1 MKYKRLVAF
10 LLGMVMTV
18 ETVPVFVFAKELDPA
33 ATGVI
38 SAEEEQA
45 EETEETKPTVK
56 ETAAKKETPEA
67 TDKKPA
73 DGDAKEVSGSK
84 DKAPADEGDKA
95 EAGKEDK
102 EPAQTEE
109 KEPEQTE
116 AEETA
121 QTEQKEPEQTED
133 KEPAE
138 TEQKEPE
145 QTEDKEPSET
155 EQKEP
160 TQTEDKEPSETGSE
174 EEPKAD
180 ETEPSVTDEGKDAGG
195 DDKKPADAGE
205 SQDPVLQEGEV
216 ITEKDGA
223 PYETH
228 IPASSQDREKQFE
241 DFFKKKAGDLINQR
255 KLLRKAAPGGAS
267 NLSGN
272 NLIAYNAFKSGATDV
287 ANGVRTSTAIEAPIA
302 DFNVYA
308 TSWTAAQLGVN
319 KLTYVADDGKTYVD
333 PTAANALRARVQLKI
348 SIVAVDNALLA
359 DCPYELYWFDK
370 TKGVRLFS
378 YSIGAKTID
387 GELRLFISKGPTAN
401 FCVSR
406 DYCDDSSIDE
416 AGRVYVT
423 DPAKISKVNASIAN
437 AAKIVNAA
445 KSKTDYQKLVYY
457 YEQICSLVEYD
468 HGAAGTGSVRYG
480 DPWQIISVFDGN
492 TSTNVVC
499 EGYAKAF
506 MYLCDLTSFNG
517 DISCITVT
525 GDCNGGHMW
534 NVVNMEN
541 GKNYLVDVT
550 NIDGR
555 GNYTSAYFEA
565 LFLTG
570 YTAKITNGYRFSGI
584 DFYYDSDT
592 TNTYSSAQIS
602 ITNEKKYFMSRAV
615 TVKVNGDVGGKATLS
630 KTSALPEETVG
641 VTATADDGYVFDH
654 IQVYG
659 SDIHGNKFTMT
670 GTKADVVV
678 YFKKIDYAITVT
690 CGDHG
695 SATVTPAKAGVG
707 DLITVN
713 TVPDNG
719 YYVKNITVDGSVIY
733 GKTFKMLAKPVTVH
747 VEFDKAKKAEV
758 GDELTDGIN
767 NYRVTNNADDG
778 TGTVAFIGS
787 ANQAAS
793 VSVPATVD
801 LIGINYKVT
810 KIASLAFNKNA
821 TVTSVYIGANV
832 TVIESKAFVGCPK
845 LVKINGGLRLK
856 TIGNLAVIN
865 CPKLSSFIIT
875 SAVLSKIGTS
885 AFYGD
890 KSLKTVYINK
900 TTKLTKKGVKKS
912 LKGSKVKT
920 VKVKKSKVKKYKKF
934 FTKKNAG
941 RKVKVKK

>member
-45 EETEETKPTVK
+45 EGTEETKPTVK

-73 DGDAKEVSGSK
+73 DGDAKEDAGSK
-84 DKAPADEGDKA
+84 DKAPADEGDKS

-109 KEPEQTE
+109 KVPEQKEPEQTE
-116 AEETA
+116 AEEPA
-121 QTEQKEPEQTED
+121 Q
-133 KEPAE
+133 

-160 TQTEDKEPSETGSE
+160 EQTEDKEPSETGTE
-174 EEPKAD
+174 EAPKAD
-180 ETEPSVTDEGKDAGG
+180 ETEPSVTDDGKDEGS
-195 DDKKPADAGE
+195 DDKKPADADE
-205 SQDPVLQEGEV
+205 SQDPVLKEGEV

-255 KLLRKAAPGGAS
+255 KLLRKAAPAGAS
-267 NLSGN
+267 KLSGD
-272 NLIAYNAFKSGATDV
+272 NLIAYNAFKSGAADV
-287 ANGVRTSTAIEAPIA
+287 ANGVRTSTELEAPIA
-302 DFNVYA
+302 DFNISQ
-308 TSWTAAQLGVN
+308 TTWTAAQLGVN
-319 KLTYVADDGKTYVD
+319 KLTYVASDGKTYVD
-333 PTAANALRARVQLKI
+333 PDAASSLRARVQLKI

-370 TKGVRLFS
+370 TKGVRLYS
-378 YSIGAKTID
+378 YSIGAKTFN
-387 GELRLFISKGPTAN
+387 GELRLYISKGPTAN
-401 FCVSR
+401 FCVSQ
-406 DYCDDSSIDE
+406 DYCDESKINSE
-416 AGRVYVT
+416 GRVFVT
-423 DPAKISKVNASIAN
+423 DPAKISKVNASVAN

-445 KSKTDYQKLVYY
+445 KSKTDYEKLVYY

-468 HGAAGTGSVRYG
+468 HSAAGTGSVRYG

-506 MYLCDLTSFNG
+506 MYLCDLTSFTG

-525 GDCNGGHMW
+525 GSCNGGHMW
-534 NVVNMEN
+534 NVVNMDN
-541 GKNYLVDVT
+541 GLNYLVDVT

-555 GNYTSAYFEA
+555 EPNTTQYFNA

-570 YTAKITNGYRFSGI
+570 YSSKITNGYKFSGI
-584 DFYYDSDT
+584 SFIYDSDT
-592 TNTYSSAQIS
+592 FDTYTNDQIA
-602 ITNEKKYFMSRAV
+602 ITSDARYWMKRSV
-615 TVKVNGDVGGKATLS
+615 TVIESGTGTASATPTSAFPGATISLSQTPATGYTFDHYVVNG
-630 KTSALPEETVG
+630 
-641 VTATADDGYVFDH
+641 TA
-654 IQVYG
+654 I
-659 SDIHGNKFTMT
+659 SGNKFSMPA
-670 GTKADVVV
+670 KATTVEVVR
-678 YFKKIDYAITVT
+678 KKTDYQITVS
-690 CGDHG
+690 CGAHG
-695 SATVTPAKAGVG
+695 SATVTPTKAGVG
-707 DLITVN
+707 DIITVN
-713 TVPDNG
+713 AVPENG
-719 YYVKNITVDGSVIY
+719 YYLKGITVEGNTYNVN
-733 GKTFKMLAKPVTVH
+733 TFEMLAKPVTVY
-747 VEFDKAKKAEV
+747 VEFDKIAKAEV
-758 GDELTDGIN
+758 GEEISDGLN
-767 NYRVTNNADDG
+767 FYRVTNNADDG
-778 TGTVAFIGS
+778 TGTAAFIGAG
-787 ANQAAS
+787 ANVAS
-793 VSVPATVD
+793 VSIPATVN
-801 LIGINYKVT
+801 LKGINYKVT
-810 KIASLAFNKNA
+810 KIASLAFNKNS
-821 TVTSVYIGANV
+821 TVTSVYIGANI
-832 TVIESKAFVGCPK
+832 TVIESKAFVACPK
-845 LVKINGGLRLK
+845 LVKISGGLRLK

-875 SAVLSKIGTS
+875 SAVLSKIGTY

-912 LKGSKVKT
+912 LKGSSVKT
-920 VKVKKSKVKKYKKF
+920 VKVKKSKVKKYKKY